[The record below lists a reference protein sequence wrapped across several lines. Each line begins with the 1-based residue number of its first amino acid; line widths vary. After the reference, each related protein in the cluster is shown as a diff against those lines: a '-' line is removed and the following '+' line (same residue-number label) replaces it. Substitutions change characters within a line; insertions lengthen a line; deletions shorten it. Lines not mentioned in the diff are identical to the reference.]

1 MAIKQTFG
9 EKAFDAGNAAFL
21 ALLSVAT
28 IYPFIY
34 VAFASISDASKMVAH
49 TGLLLAPRGF
59 DLGAY
64 RMVADNPMIAIGYSN
79 TLIYLVAGT
88 CLNLLLT
95 SFAAYGL
102 SRKELYWKKPITF
115 FIVFTMFF
123 GGGLIP
129 FFLLVKSL
137 GLVNTRAA
145 LIIPTAVN
153 TWNFLVMRTY
163 FLSIPQSLEESARID
178 GAGDFRILFRIMLPL
193 AFPVV
198 AVMILFYG
206 VGHWNAWF
214 NAMIFL
220 RKRDLYP
227 LQLVLR
233 EILISSSTDNML
245 TDVSSLD
252 KEPVA
257 ETVKYATVMAATLPI
272 LFVYPFLQ
280 KYFVKGMLVGAIKE

>member
-1 MAIKQTFG
+1 MAIKRTSG
-9 EKAFDAGNAAFL
+9 ERIFDACNAGFL
-21 ALLSVAT
+21 VILSLTT
-28 IYPFIY
+28 IYPFLY
-34 VAFASISDASKMVAH
+34 VAFASVSEASRMVAH
-49 TGLLLAPRGF
+49 TGLLLAPYGF
-59 DLGAY
+59 DLGAF
-64 RMVADNPMIAIGYSN
+64 RMVRENPMIGVGYYN
-79 TLIYLVAGT
+79 TAIYLAIGT

-95 SFAAYGL
+95 TFAAYGL
-102 SRKELYWKKPITF
+102 SRKEFLWKKPLTF

-123 GGGLIP
+123 SGGLIP

-145 LIIPTAVN
+145 LILPTAVN

-163 FLSIPQSLEESARID
+163 FASIPQSLEESARMD
-178 GAGDFRILFRIMLPL
+178 GAGDFRILFRIMVPL

-206 VGHWNAWF
+206 VAHWNAWF
-214 NAMIFL
+214 HGMIFL
-220 RKRDLYP
+220 RNRELYP

-257 ETVKYATVMAATLPI
+257 ETVKYATIMAATVPI

-280 KYFVKGMLVGAIKE
+280 KYFVKGMMIGAIKE